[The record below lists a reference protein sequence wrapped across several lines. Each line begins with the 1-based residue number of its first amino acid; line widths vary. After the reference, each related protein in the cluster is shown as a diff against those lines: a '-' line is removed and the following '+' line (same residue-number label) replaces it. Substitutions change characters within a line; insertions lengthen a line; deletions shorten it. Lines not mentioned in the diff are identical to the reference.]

1 MKRRAKRMNRDLTE
15 MDKLEVYLKE
25 HNIAYFRRDE
35 EDTYPEEQR
44 TEFKIQLKKNGY
56 DYEPFDRHQIIVYD
70 KDGRRTWDVIC
81 QRGSYGAERG
91 LLEGLGDIFN
101 EEEGYLTAAEIIQR
115 LEMQIG
121 RI

>member
-1 MKRRAKRMNRDLTE
+1 MKRRLKRMNRDLTE
-15 MDKLEVYLKE
+15 MDKLEAYLKE
-25 HNIAYFRRDE
+25 HYIAYERIDE
-35 EDTYPEEQR
+35 EDTCPEEYR
-44 TEFKIQLKKNGY
+44 PYLKIQLKKHGY
-56 DYEPFDRHQIIVYD
+56 DYEPFDKHQIIVYD

-101 EEEGYLTAAEIIQR
+101 EAEGYLTAAEIIQR
-115 LEMQIG
+115 IEIQTG